1 LKVLVV
7 DDHTLIR
14 EAMRDVLTELDPGC
28 VVLEA
33 QDGASALDI
42 AERNRDVDL
51 MLLDLNL
58 PDMDGLV
65 VLSDLRRRY
74 PVTAV
79 VVLSGVKDRDTVT
92 QAINLGAVGYIPKS
106 TSHEVMVNALRLVC
120 SGGVYLPPEVMG
132 RRPVQTPAQ
141 KLPSPAREFRAEG
154 TRVTAAALGLTER
167 EAQVLLLM
175 TEGKPNKMI
184 CRELGLAETTVKNH
198 VTSVLKALNVTNRTQ
213 AVIVAARLGWR
224 AGNEPS

>member
-1 LKVLVV
+1 MKVLVV

-51 MLLDLNL
+51 MLLDLKL

-141 KLPSPAREFRAEG
+141 KG
-154 TRVTAAALGLTER
+154 
-167 EAQVLLLM
+167 
-175 TEGKPNKMI
+175 
-184 CRELGLAETTVKNH
+184 RELRPLQGA
-198 VTSVLKALNVTNRTQ
+198 
-213 AVIVAARLGWR
+213 
-224 AGNEPS
+224 